1 MGYGVKIYQAAC
13 KELEDRRRRAEE
25 KAAACRERFCEDCPR
40 AAQIREEM
48 ARNASGA
55 ARAVLSGGD
64 VRQELTR
71 MKERGM
77 ALREEY
83 NGLLAQNGLSQ
94 EDVTPQY
101 QCSNCQDSGF
111 VDGRMCQCLKS
122 LQRRMAYERLSMDAP
137 LESCTFESFSLE
149 YYQEDER
156 VYRQME
162 KVFRACQSYGE
173 KLRPDS
179 PSMLFRGGTGLGK
192 THLSLAIAGKAIE
205 KGMGV
210 IYGSAQ
216 SFAVALEKERFDR
229 EPPEEGDTNTQLTEC
244 DLLILDDLGT
254 EFPSAYVNAALYNI
268 INSRML
274 AERPTIISTNLTLK
288 ELESRYSERFASRIA
303 GYYGKLEFLGNDV
316 RVQKRLQK
324 SRKHP

>member
-1 MGYGVKIYQAAC
+1 MGYGKKIFQEAMDQ
-13 KELEDRRRRAEE
+13 LEARKRAAEE
-25 KAAACRERFCEDCPR
+25 AAWQRQRDFAARCPR
-40 AAQIREEM
+40 AGEIKWEM
-48 ARNASGA
+48 AQNASQI
-55 ARAVLSGGD
+55 ARAVLGGGD
-64 VRQELTR
+64 AKSAMAQLRDRDLT
-71 MKERGM
+71 
-77 ALREEY
+77 LQEEY
-83 NGLLAQNGLSQ
+83 KSLLAKEGL
-94 EDVTPQY
+94 TPQDLEPRY
-101 QCSNCQDSGF
+101 TCSRCRDTGF

>member
-25 KAAACRERFCEDCPR
+25 KAAACRERFFEDCPR

-101 QCSNCQDSGF
+101 QCSNCRDSGF

-122 LQRRMAYERLSMDAP
+122 LAH
-137 LESCTFESFSLE
+137 
-149 YYQEDER
+149 
-156 VYRQME
+156 
-162 KVFRACQSYGE
+162 
-173 KLRPDS
+173 
-179 PSMLFRGGTGLGK
+179 GL
-192 THLSLAIAGKAIE
+192 
-205 KGMGV
+205 
-210 IYGSAQ
+210 
-216 SFAVALEKERFDR
+216 
-229 EPPEEGDTNTQLTEC
+229 
-244 DLLILDDLGT
+244 
-254 EFPSAYVNAALYNI
+254 
-268 INSRML
+268 
-274 AERPTIISTNLTLK
+274 
-288 ELESRYSERFASRIA
+288 
-303 GYYGKLEFLGNDV
+303 
-316 RVQKRLQK
+316 
-324 SRKHP
+324 